1 MRTENTPHQEPIPA
15 QIRERGRTLVGLG
28 SLFIGG
34 GLAGLIVS
42 ADRGQASPTEI
53 VAEIGFVALGHVLV
67 AAGCKMSNPPT
78 WI

>member
-1 MRTENTPHQEPIPA
+1 MRREKTPQQEPIPA
-15 QIRERGRTLVGLG
+15 QSRGRGRTLVGLG

-34 GLAGLIVS
+34 GFAGLIVS
-42 ADRGQASPTEI
+42 ADRGQASPAVI